1 MKKGIGIRSKLL
13 ISYLIISFFPIL
25 ILATQ
30 YYDTSKEELSNLAR
44 KNVYEII
51 KKNNDLIDSVLGGV
65 EDSTLSITVDDDL
78 FKIFNNLNPENNI
91 QLLIADRD
99 LRKISSQYVLKWSGV
114 DSVQYVA
121 SYFTF
126 GDNTPLI
133 RFRDTDYYNSALEG
147 KGKLQWIPTYNI
159 KELLNDENLFEDDY
173 IFSAARLLNISYVRN
188 GVISNLPMSVERP
201 VLFIHF
207 KADFYDQYIKDSIPI
222 KGSDYMVITKEGQ
235 VISHKNQSLIGTNY
249 DADWVESIVEEQSGT
264 KLVKINGKNTIICF
278 DTSDVTGWISIG
290 MITEGD
296 LVDEI
301 VHSIKFNMFT
311 FAIILVF
318 ISLLLAFIFS
328 GRITKPIKKL
338 LFAIRK
344 MGQGS
349 FDTKVEVTNN
359 DEFGHLIRN
368 FNTMNEQIRLLIQ
381 ENYEVKLKEK
391 ETEIMALNVQL
402 NPHFLYNTL
411 NTMNWI
417 AIENGQ
423 KELSKMLISISKMLH
438 YTTNITS
445 ETGLVKEELEW
456 LKSYTHIM
464 SSRFEGVFTVE
475 FDIDPSLVDWKIP
488 RLMLQPFI
496 ENAIIHGFELI
507 EEGGFIRITGIVES
521 DTIIFCIEDNGK
533 GMDKRKIK
541 EVIEGSSDSVGI
553 YNVDKRIKLLYGE
566 NYGVKLDSVQ
576 GSWTKVKIILP
587 KNSPPIQKH

>member
-114 DSVQYVA
+114 DSVQYVT

-576 GSWTKVKIILP
+576 GSWTKVEIILP